1 MVKTL
6 LFDMGGIVFIQDTAE
21 AFRRFTE
28 IGVDAHQFIG
38 DFGQKGI
45 FLDLES
51 GRISDEQFRAAVSRL
66 VGREL
71 TWQEVQNCW
80 LGFLKSVPSDRLEH
94 LLQLRKK
101 YRICLASNT
110 NPFIMAYT
118 RSDRFS
124 GDGHGIGHYFDRL
137 YCSYEMGICK
147 PDKAFFTKILESE
160 GIRPEETLFIDDSKK
175 NIAAAESTGIKGLW
189 VPSNQDWL
197 PALLSVLPE

>member
-51 GRISDEQFRAAVSRL
+51 DRISDEQFRAAVSRL

-137 YCSYEMGICK
+137 YCCYEMGICK

>member
-51 GRISDEQFRAAVSRL
+51 DRISDEQFRAAVSRL

>member
-51 GRISDEQFRAAVSRL
+51 DRISDEQFRAAVSRL

-80 LGFLKSVPSDRLEH
+80 LGFLKSVPADRLKH

-147 PDKAFFTKILESE
+147 LDKAFFTKILESE

>member
-80 LGFLKSVPSDRLEH
+80 LGFLKSVPADRLKH

-147 PDKAFFTKILESE
+147 LDKAFFTKILESE

>member
-80 LGFLKSVPSDRLEH
+80 LGFLKSVPADRLKH